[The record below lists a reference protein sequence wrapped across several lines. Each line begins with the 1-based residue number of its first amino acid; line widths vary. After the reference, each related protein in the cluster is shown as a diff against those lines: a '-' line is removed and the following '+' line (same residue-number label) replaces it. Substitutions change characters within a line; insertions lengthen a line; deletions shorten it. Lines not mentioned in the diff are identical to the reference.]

1 MIRVAIDIRD
11 LKLATTGS
19 LTYLEAVVHEFKK
32 GRPGF
37 EFLFFDDSKT
47 SYEYCGCNFSVAPI
61 NDARKDIPTII
72 TISDNV
78 SRENIIRRLKCLG
91 ISIFPNII
99 SKNALVL
106 PNTKLGIGNIVMPFV
121 ILSSNV
127 HLGDFNIINSY
138 SGLGHDSVLKSYCT
152 LGPRVNIGGSTTIGN
167 NVNIGQG
174 SLIQQG
180 LT

>member
-1 MIRVAIDIRD
+1 M
-11 LKLATTGS
+11 
-19 LTYLEAVVHEFKK
+19 AVFNIIGCGGFTAEVLHEVEQIYADKN
-32 GRPGF
+32 F

-99 SKNALVL
+99 RNHGNLLFFLLQNSFGQDQTPSNSGSKLSD
-106 PNTKLGIGNIVMPFV
+106 IQRIV
-121 ILSSNV
+121 
-127 HLGDFNIINSY
+127 
-138 SGLGHDSVLKSYCT
+138 
-152 LGPRVNIGGSTTIGN
+152 
-167 NVNIGQG
+167 
-174 SLIQQG
+174 
-180 LT
+180 